1 MFVRIPSS
9 TGVARDVLRNVT
21 YVLRNNG
28 RIGVVR
34 DGIYSFL
41 FKRSNV
47 ESLVVDWVANVLYWI
62 EGGTAVS
69 SESIYVNTYGRCAY
83 ACVCVL
89 FLVSFIVPVW
99 VCGCHV
105 NAPLA
110 FTHRS

>member
-1 MFVRIPSS
+1 MTGLGGNTSCYLPLLLVNAIFCVKACLGKCWRFIFVYVLSS

-41 FKRSNV
+41 FERSNV

-62 EGGTAVS
+62 EGGTMVS
-69 SESIYVNTYGRCAY
+69 SESVYVNTYLC
-83 ACVCVL
+83 
-89 FLVSFIVPVW
+89 
-99 VCGCHV
+99 
-105 NAPLA
+105 
-110 FTHRS
+110 